1 VNHFVDFMAMEVMV
15 GHRDGY
21 SLARNNY
28 RVYYDLDSGRIMFFP
43 HGMDQLF
50 GNPNAT
56 WLPHMAGLVAKA
68 VMETTEGRSQ
78 YRASFASVFT
88 NVFRAQMLQERVDQ
102 VVASLRPAITVAEF
116 VAVREEAARLKERI
130 ARRQISLQW
139 QLSGPEPVL
148 LVFTNG
154 IGRLG
159 GWAKVDESASV
170 QMEQSPVSDH
180 ILALH
185 IAALSDSGAS
195 WRTDVFLA
203 RGRYRFDG
211 QVKVAGVKPLP
222 FGTHQG
228 AGLRVAGSVRES
240 GNVVGDSDWRTL
252 SADFD
257 VTEETREVELVCELR
272 ASAGDAWF
280 GVDSLRLI
288 QVQ

>member
-1 VNHFVDFMAMEVMV
+1 
-15 GHRDGY
+15 
-21 SLARNNY
+21 
-28 RVYYDLDSGRIMFFP
+28 
-43 HGMDQLF
+43 
-50 GNPNAT
+50 
-56 WLPHMAGLVAKA
+56 
-68 VMETTEGRSQ
+68 
-78 YRASFASVFT
+78 
-88 NVFRAQMLQERVDQ
+88 VDQ